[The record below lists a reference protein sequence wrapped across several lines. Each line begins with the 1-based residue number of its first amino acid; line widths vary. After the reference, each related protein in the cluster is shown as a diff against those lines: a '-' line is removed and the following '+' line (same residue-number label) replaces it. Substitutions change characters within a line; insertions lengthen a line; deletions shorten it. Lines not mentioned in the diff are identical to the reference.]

1 MTANEGGEFHP
12 LALTSDVAPGKNKA
26 FQLDGHDILVCNING
41 EFYAV
46 RNMCSHAEEKL
57 EGGRIRGHCVV
68 CPKHGARFDLK
79 DGRHLTPPAWTGI
92 ATYPLRVV
100 DDRIEVQLN
109 PRDPPSPKR
118 VASIGV

>member
-1 MTANEGGEFHP
+1 MTTTDGGEFHP
-12 LALTSDVAPGKNKA
+12 LALTTDVAPGKNKA
-26 FQLDGHDILVCNING
+26 FQLEGHDVLVCNVNG

-109 PRDPPSPKR
+109 PQHRR
-118 VASIGV
+118 AS